1 MRKTETP
8 TMEQMDAALHLTLD
22 RAEAAEAQVKRLQAK
37 LDGLMEAFEKNGSL
51 GILQLI
57 AHDKNLPVEIRMRA
71 AGLAV
76 PYERPKY
83 GTVDGLVIQGDFKER
98 VRNARLKA
106 DAKLRAQWAAE
117 DAAKVI
123 EGTVLGSD
131 REGGPALG
139 PEADPAA

>member
-1 MRKTETP
+1 
-8 TMEQMDAALHLTLD
+8 MEQMDAALHEVLD
-22 RAEAAEAQVKRLQAK
+22 ENDALKAENARLQAK
-37 LDGLMEAFEKNGSL
+37 LDGLMQAFEKGGSL
-51 GILQLI
+51 GILQAI
-57 AHDKNLPVEIRMRA
+57 GADKSLPIEVRVRA
-71 AGLAV
+71 LQACV

-123 EGTVLGSD
+123 EHEPTILGNS
-131 REGGPALG
+131 G
-139 PEADPAA
+139 PEGHDPAA